1 MDFAPNTIVELK
13 YTGKK
18 IPFTFKN
25 PMMNCGSL
33 TWNERGEAVK
43 CEYQDALVL
52 IKGSGDDFKIVSHV
66 TVDQSSSARSQHRQP
81 EAPKD
86 DDIPYLSGDGV
97 DGTDG
102 VVVPEVPRRGRP
114 RKSVQDE

>member
-18 IPFTFKN
+18 IPFTFN
-25 PMMNCGSL
+25 NQMMKCGSL
-33 TWNERGEAVK
+33 TWERRGDTVK

-52 IKGSGDDFKIVSHV
+52 TRGSGDDFKIVSHV
-66 TVDQSSSARSQHRQP
+66 VSDPSSSAQSQHRQP

-86 DDIPYLSGDGV
+86 DDMPYLSGDGV
-97 DGTDG
+97 DGPDG
-102 VVVPEVPRRGRP
+102 IAVPEVPRRGRP
-114 RKSVQDE
+114 RKADNL